1 MVNVLDDGNSYLL
14 VPRGRLVAPASSQI
28 GCTGGKSLQLCT
40 YWSGGSRGL
49 KRPLLYGLFRASQS
63 LLYEDLGKRN
73 LVGQLLDQDLS
84 DCFIITARMIL
95 RYILEQNTEEVVGD
109 LY

>member
-1 MVNVLDDGNSYLL
+1 MYILE
-14 VPRGRLVAPASSQI
+14 
-28 GCTGGKSLQLCT
+28 
-40 YWSGGSRGL
+40 WGGSRGL

-84 DCFIITARMIL
+84 DCFIITVRMIL

-109 LY
+109 PYQLHLSFF